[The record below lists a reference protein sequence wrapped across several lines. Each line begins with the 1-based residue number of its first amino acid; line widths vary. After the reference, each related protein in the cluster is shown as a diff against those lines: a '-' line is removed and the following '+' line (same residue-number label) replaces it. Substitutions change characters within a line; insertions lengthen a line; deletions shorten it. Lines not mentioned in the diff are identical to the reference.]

1 MKLTE
6 EQAKK
11 IVRDGLASYLKTQ
24 HGLTESDL
32 RKNIKCL
39 NPQHQDNHPSMSY
52 YLDSASGVHKL
63 FCHACKANYDTFDLI
78 AQDYSLQ
85 GADVFKKAYEL
96 FDLQVEKNTTKS
108 TSPTQSQATKSEQ
121 PKHSAKQDNLLDFFL
136 ECRDHLQESS
146 YLTDRGISYE
156 TQEKYLCGYCKEW
169 QHPNLDPKKA
179 NYVPKTPRFIIP
191 TGAGSYLARDT
202 RKNLT
207 DEQKQYSKQK
217 VGKTVL
223 FNSFALKR
231 TGAKTVFIVEGE
243 IDALSIIDLGFDAI
257 ALGSVSN
264 TRLLLQEIKRIDL
277 EKKNFT
283 DDEIKKQIDH
293 HTDLNL
299 GDDFPTLVLALD
311 NDHAGIAGTLDLID
325 AFIKMGVNYHSAQ
338 VSDLFLGCKDANEA
352 LQKDREAFRQKLER
366 LTKSKEELYAEKSAK
381 SLLAE
386 FERDMINNNNPKP
399 ISTGFALLD
408 KALDGGLFAGL
419 YIIGAISSLGKTTF
433 ALQMADNIAK
443 SGHDVLIISLEMAK
457 RELLAKSISRLTLQN
472 LDNLENLETKAR
484 SVRDLTTYI
493 NQNSNEQHDI
503 IQQSLREYDAFA
515 EHVFIIEGLM
525 DVDVHKIRQ
534 AVEEHTLCRGHPPV
548 VIIDYL
554 QIIEPEEDDKRATDK
569 QKTDN
574 AVKALKI
581 ISRDFKTP
589 VIAISSLNRQNYNEP
604 ISMLAFKESGAIEY
618 SSDTLLGLQLHG
630 AGNKDFDVDVAKKL
644 NPRQIELKILKNRNG
659 QTGAKLSF
667 VFYAKYNYF
676 EERLSLG

>member
-1 MKLTE
+1 M
-6 EQAKK
+6 
-11 IVRDGLASYLKTQ
+11 
-24 HGLTESDL
+24 
-32 RKNIKCL
+32 
-39 NPQHQDNHPSMSY
+39 
-52 YLDSASGVHKL
+52 
-63 FCHACKANYDTFDLI
+63 
-78 AQDYSLQ
+78 
-85 GADVFKKAYEL
+85 
-96 FDLQVEKNTTKS
+96 
-108 TSPTQSQATKSEQ
+108 
-121 PKHSAKQDNLLDFFL
+121 
-136 ECRDHLQESS
+136 
-146 YLTDRGISYE
+146 TDRGISYE

-169 QHPNLDPKKA
+169 KHPSLDPKKA

-386 FERDMINNNNPKP
+386 FERDMLNNNNPKP

-472 LDNLENLETKAR
+472 LDSLENLETKAR

-493 NQNSNEQHDI
+493 NQNSNEQHHI
-503 IQQSLREYDAFA
+503 IQQSLREYDSFA

-534 AVEEHTLCRGHPPV
+534 TVEEHTLCRRHPPV

-581 ISRDFKTP
+581 ISRDFRTP

>member
-1 MKLTE
+1 
-6 EQAKK
+6 
-11 IVRDGLASYLKTQ
+11 
-24 HGLTESDL
+24 
-32 RKNIKCL
+32 
-39 NPQHQDNHPSMSY
+39 
-52 YLDSASGVHKL
+52 
-63 FCHACKANYDTFDLI
+63 
-78 AQDYSLQ
+78 
-85 GADVFKKAYEL
+85 
-96 FDLQVEKNTTKS
+96 
-108 TSPTQSQATKSEQ
+108 
-121 PKHSAKQDNLLDFFL
+121 
-136 ECRDHLQESS
+136 
-146 YLTDRGISYE
+146 
-156 TQEKYLCGYCKEW
+156 
-169 QHPNLDPKKA
+169 
-179 NYVPKTPRFIIP
+179 
-191 TGAGSYLARDT
+191 
-202 RKNLT
+202 
-207 DEQKQYSKQK
+207 
-217 VGKTVL
+217 
-223 FNSFALKR
+223 
-231 TGAKTVFIVEGE
+231 
-243 IDALSIIDLGFDAI
+243 
-257 ALGSVSN
+257 
-264 TRLLLQEIKRIDL
+264 
-277 EKKNFT
+277 
-283 DDEIKKQIDH
+283 
-293 HTDLNL
+293 
-299 GDDFPTLVLALD
+299 
-311 NDHAGIAGTLDLID
+311 
-325 AFIKMGVNYHSAQ
+325 
-338 VSDLFLGCKDANEA
+338 
-352 LQKDREAFRQKLER
+352 
-366 LTKSKEELYAEKSAK
+366 
-381 SLLAE
+381 
-386 FERDMINNNNPKP
+386 
-399 ISTGFALLD
+399 
-408 KALDGGLFAGL
+408 
-419 YIIGAISSLGKTTF
+419 
-433 ALQMADNIAK
+433 
-443 SGHDVLIISLEMAK
+443 MAK